1 MNQFFIEL
9 YKLEK
14 NSWDEFFRVF
24 RNTKLYTMITN
35 LLT

>member
-14 NSWDEFFRVF
+14 NSWDEFLEAFRFLVF
-24 RNTKLYTMITN
+24 LFI
-35 LLT
+35 